1 MPPELIEFFR
11 DFPLLILFIALA
23 APFFVLIGVIISGI
37 IQRLRDKGTQGV
49 AEAGVAVSET
59 EAETRQFQAIIDGF
73 TKSLEVVEK
82 RAVSAETK
90 ATAAEAKADSAEGK
104 ANKLSR
110 RVRSLE
116 DERHQAITHV
126 LLLEALIPYPPGPP
140 ERPLWM
146 HQLVRPDLKRES
158 GIDEELEDTYIP
170 EKDN

>member
-11 DFPLLILFIALA
+11 DFPLLVLFIFLA
-23 APFFVLIGVIISGI
+23 APFFVLIGVVITGI

-59 EAETRQFQAIIDGF
+59 EAETHQFQAIIDGF
-73 TKSLEVVEK
+73 TKSLDAVEK

-90 ATAAEAKADSAEGK
+90 AVAAETKAGSAEEK

-140 ERPLWM
+140 QRPIWM
-146 HQLVRPDLKRES
+146 RELVRPDSEDDLDDDIES
-158 GIDEELEDTYIP
+158 TYVP
-170 EKDN
+170 EKDTK